1 VVTTTMDDAEAYAYY
16 EDPEHQEPA
25 GPARRRAGRP
35 LSAHVPIRFRPEVIA
50 KLKILASREGK
61 TVSSWVRDLVEHEVA
76 LRLPAPR
83 SAGTEAKVTPLS
95 SQPST
100 VTRTTADAAERVANY
115 DLLSA

>member
-1 VVTTTMDDAEAYAYY
+1 MDDAEAYAYY
-16 EDPEHQEPA
+16 EDPDHHEPA
-25 GPARRRAGRP
+25 GAGRRRSKRP
-35 LSAHVPIRFRPEVIA
+35 LSAHVPIRFRPEIIA
-50 KLKILASREGK
+50 KVKILAAREGK

-100 VTRTTADAAERVANY
+100 LTGTIADATERVSNY

>member
-1 VVTTTMDDAEAYAYY
+1 MTMTMDDAEAYAYY

-25 GPARRRAGRP
+25 GPGRRRSKRP
-35 LSAHVPIRFRPEVIA
+35 LSAHVPIRFRPEIIA
-50 KLKILASREGK
+50 KVKILAAREGK
-61 TVSSWVRDLVEHEVA
+61 TVSSWVRDVVEHEVA

-83 SAGTEAKVTPLS
+83 STGTEATVTPLS

>member
-1 VVTTTMDDAEAYAYY
+1 MTITMDDAEAYAYY
-16 EDPEHQEPA
+16 EDPENQEPA
-25 GPARRRAGRP
+25 GPGRRRSRRP
-35 LSAHVPIRFRPEVIA
+35 LSAHVPIRFRPEIIA
-50 KLKILASREGK
+50 KVKILAAREGK